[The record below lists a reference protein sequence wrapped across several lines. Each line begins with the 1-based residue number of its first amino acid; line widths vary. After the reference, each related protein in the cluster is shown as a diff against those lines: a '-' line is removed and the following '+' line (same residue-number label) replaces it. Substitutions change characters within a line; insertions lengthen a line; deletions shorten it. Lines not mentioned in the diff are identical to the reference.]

1 MGMNDPRKDVYEDLH
16 SGQMKAEEQTGRFS
30 ADRILDIVGE
40 YLQPASVLDV
50 GCGLGTWIA
59 ALQGRGV
66 KDVLGIDGPWLNP
79 KDAVCDPSVL
89 QVTDLEAGFDLGRRF
104 DLVICLEVA
113 EHLSPQAAERFVES
127 LARHSSAI
135 LFSAAIPFQ
144 GGHYHVNERFL
155 SYWTTLFAKHAFLPL
170 DIVRGRIW
178 HDQQVH
184 WWLRQNIVLFTHK
197 ELTEANEK
205 LKRVAEHQTPISV
218 VHPDVYMERMRGLL
232 AQLEQFKKVEAALR
246 QGGTFKSTVT
256 PQGLTITKVG
266 SDPSPKRR
274 KF

>member
-1 MGMNDPRKDVYEDLH
+1 MNDPRKDVYEDLH
-16 SGQMKAEEQTGRFS
+16 GGQLKAEEQANRFS
-30 ADRILDIVGE
+30 ADRILDIVAE

-59 ALQGRGV
+59 ALQRRGIT
-66 KDVLGIDGPWLNP
+66 DVRGIDGPWLDP

-104 DLVICLEVA
+104 DLLVCLEVA
-113 EHLSPQAAERFVES
+113 EHLSPAAAERFVES

-144 GGHYHVNERFL
+144 GGHHHVNERFL
-155 SYWTTLFAKHAFLPL
+155 SYWVTLFTKHAFQPL

-184 WWLRQNIVLFTHK
+184 WWLRQNVVLFAHK
-197 ELTEANEK
+197 DLIATNAS
-205 LKRVAEHQTPISV
+205 LKRVAEHQGPVSV
-218 VHPDVYMERMRGLL
+218 VHPDVYTQRIRDLL
-232 AQLEQFKKVEAALR
+232 AQLEQLKKVEAALR

-266 SDPSPKRR
+266 KVRL
-274 KF
+274 

>member
-1 MGMNDPRKDVYEDLH
+1 MSDPRKDVYQDLH
-16 SGQMKAEEQTGRFS
+16 SGQMKAEERAYRLS
-30 ADRILDIVGE
+30 ADRILTIVEE
-40 YLQPASVLDV
+40 YLRPASVLDV
-50 GCGLGTWIA
+50 GCGLGAWIA
-59 ALQGRGV
+59 VLQSRGIA
-66 KDVLGIDGPWLNP
+66 DVRGIDGPWLNL

-144 GGHYHVNERFL
+144 GGHHHVNERFL
-155 SYWTTLFAKHAFLPL
+155 SYWTTLFGKHAFQPL

-178 HDQQVH
+178 HDQEVV
-184 WWLRQNIVLFTHK
+184 WWLRQNIVLFAHNDLI
-197 ELTEANEK
+197 ESNEK
-205 LKRVAEHQTPISV
+205 LKRVAEHRTPVSV

-232 AQLEQFKKVEAALR
+232 AQLEQLKKVEAALR
-246 QGGTFKSTVT
+246 QGGRFESRVT
-256 PQGLTITKVG
+256 PQGLTITRLG
-266 SDPSPKRR
+266 PGKRDR
-274 KF
+274 